1 MLNTHKRIAVI
12 GGGAAGFFFA
22 VNCAEKNP
30 NYRITIFEKSAKLL
44 DKVRISGGGR
54 CNVTHACFDE
64 KELTKFYPRGERELL
79 GAFHHFY
86 TENTIA
92 WFEARGVKLKTEAD
106 GRMFPISDNSET
118 IIHCLLREA
127 EKHQVEIRT
136 QCGIDEF
143 VREEDKWS
151 LKMRCIEPAE
161 MSKGEVLQFDA
172 VFIATGSAHGMWDS
186 LKKAGHTIIPAVPSL
201 FTFNIKDERIKNLM
215 GISVKHA
222 TVSVVGQKLQAKGP
236 LLITHWGL
244 SGPAVLRLS
253 AWGAR
258 VLNEI
263 AYKFSVQVNWCGE
276 RSFAEVLE
284 FLKQHKIKSPKKTST
299 NDTQFEIPLRLWQSL
314 ADSAGITAQDI
325 WANCSNK
332 LLENLAKELT
342 QCVFSVSG
350 KSTNKDEFVTAG
362 GVDLKEVDF
371 RTMQSKLLPNLY
383 FGGEVLNIDALT
395 GGFNFQAAWTGA
407 WIASESV

>member
-1 MLNTHKRIAVI
+1 MINKRIAVI

-44 DKVRISGGGR
+44 EKVRISGGGR

-79 GAFHHFY
+79 GAFHRFY

-92 WFEARGVKLKTEAD
+92 WFEKRGVKLKTESD
-106 GRMFPISDNSET
+106 GRMFPITDNSET

-127 EKHQVEIRT
+127 EKHKVEIRT
-136 QCGIDEF
+136 SVGIDDF
-143 VREEDKWS
+143 TRENGKWS
-151 LKMRCIEPAE
+151 LKTSR
-161 MSKGEVLQFDA
+161 GEVLLFDA

-186 LKKAGHTIIPAVPSL
+186 LKKAGHKIIPAVPSL

-215 GISVKHA
+215 GIAVKNA
-222 TVSVVGQKLQAKGP
+222 TVSVVNHKLQAKGP

-258 VLNEI
+258 TFNEI

-276 RSFAEVLE
+276 KSPAEVLE
-284 FLKQHKIKSPKKTST
+284 FLKQHKMKSPKKTST
-299 NDTQFEIPLRLWQSL
+299 NDTQLDIPLRLWQSL
-314 ADSAGITAQDI
+314 TAASGITEQDT

-342 QCVFSVSG
+342 QCTFSVSG

-362 GVDLKEVDF
+362 GVDLKEVDS
-371 RTMQSKLLPNLY
+371 RTMQSKLLPDLY

>member
-1 MLNTHKRIAVI
+1 MNTKQIAVI

-22 VNCAEKNP
+22 VNAAEKNP

-79 GAFHHFY
+79 GAFHRFY

-92 WFEARGVKLKTEAD
+92 WFEKRGVKLKTESD
-106 GRMFPISDNSET
+106 GRMFPISDSSET
-118 IIHCLLREA
+118 IINCLLREV

-136 QCGIDEF
+136 QCG
-143 VREEDKWS
+143 VEELEQKVDKWVIKTS
-151 LKMRCIEPAE
+151 R
-161 MSKGEVLQFDA
+161 GEVLPFDA

-186 LKKAGHTIIPAVPSL
+186 LKKLGHSIAAPVPSL

-215 GISVKHA
+215 GIAVKNA
-222 TVSVVGQKLQAKGP
+222 SVSVVGQKLQAKGP

-258 VLNEI
+258 VLHEI
-263 AYKFSVQVNWCGE
+263 GYKFSVQVNWCGE
-276 RSFAEVLE
+276 RSFAEVLD
-284 FLKQHKIKSPKKTST
+284 FLKQHKMKSPKKTST

-314 ADSAGITAQDI
+314 AESAGITAQDI